1 MGGTAEV
8 IFRPCFGDG
17 RFFYFCFSLIFAPQK
32 KKSAAEGD
40 LAMQITKELVEYVAE
55 LSRIK
60 LDEQSA
66 VKMEKELGAIVEYME
81 VLKKIDTDNIE
92 PLSHVFN
99 ITNVM
104 RDDEIAESYDREDIL
119 KNAPEHTD
127 ETVVVPKT
135 VE

>member
-1 MGGTAEV
+1 
-8 IFRPCFGDG
+8 
-17 RFFYFCFSLIFAPQK
+17 
-32 KKSAAEGD
+32 
-40 LAMQITKELVEYVAE
+40 MQITRELVEYVAE

-60 LDEQSA
+60 LNEQSA
-66 VKMEKELGAIVEYME
+66 EKMEKELGAIVEYME
-81 VLKKIDTDNIE
+81 ILNKLDTDGVE

-99 ITNVM
+99 ITNFM
-104 RDDEIAESYDREDIL
+104 RDDEVVPSYDREAIL

>member
-1 MGGTAEV
+1 
-8 IFRPCFGDG
+8 
-17 RFFYFCFSLIFAPQK
+17 
-32 KKSAAEGD
+32 
-40 LAMQITKELVEYVAE
+40 MQITKELVESVAE

-60 LDEQSA
+60 LDEASTETMQ
-66 VKMEKELGAIVEYME
+66 KELGAIVDSME
-81 VLKKIDTDNIE
+81 ILNQLDTESIE

-104 RDDEIAESYDREDIL
+104 REDEVKESYDRADIL

-127 ETVVVPKT
+127 ETFIVPKT

>member
-1 MGGTAEV
+1 M
-8 IFRPCFGDG
+8 
-17 RFFYFCFSLIFAPQK
+17 
-32 KKSAAEGD
+32 
-40 LAMQITKELVEYVAE
+40 ITKELVEYVAE

-66 VKMEKELGAIVEYME
+66 EKMEKELGAIVEYME
-81 VLKKIDTDNIE
+81 VLNKLDTDGVE

-104 RDDEIAESYDREDIL
+104 REDEVKESYDRADIL
-119 KNAPEHTD
+119 KNAPERTD
-127 ETVVVPKT
+127 ETFVVPKT

>member
-1 MGGTAEV
+1 
-8 IFRPCFGDG
+8 
-17 RFFYFCFSLIFAPQK
+17 
-32 KKSAAEGD
+32 
-40 LAMQITKELVEYVAE
+40 MQITRELVEYVAE

-60 LDEQSA
+60 LDEASA
-66 VKMEKELGAIVEYME
+66 EKMEKELGAIVEYME
-81 VLKKIDTDNIE
+81 ILNSLDTKGVE
-92 PLSHVFN
+92 PLSHVFS

-104 RDDEIAESYDREDIL
+104 RADEVKPSYDRADIL